1 MSAWSEIKQKIDETI
16 DTLNKWQEAYD
27 NGSPLVSDKQYDDLY
42 FDLINMENK
51 SGYIRDDSPTNK
63 VVWYP
68 QDGLHKVEH
77 NHLML
82 SLDKTKEISVVKDFV
97 GDNQDIIF
105 MSKMD
110 GLTCSLLYEKGK
122 LVRAETRG
130 NGRVGEDITHNA
142 RILESIPKTLPTEGE
157 WGVPETFVVDGEV
170 ICDYETFQQ
179 FANDYATPRNFAAG
193 SIRLL
198 DPKECAK
205 RNLKFVAWDIIQNDN
220 ATYDWLSGKLLH
232 LDQLGFITVPYIVDI
247 TGQSVSDKTW
257 VDKDIESIKALSE
270 KLHYPIDGVVIKY
283 DNIAYYNQQGRTAH
297 HYLGGLAFKFYD
309 EEYETKLKYID
320 FDVSRN
326 GILTPVAVFEPINI
340 DGTICERASL
350 HNMSV
355 MEELLGCPYTGQKI
369 WIVKANQIIPQVS
382 QADKSDYAQAVRHNR
397 CTLVQDWYQCPICGH
412 IAEVRKSASGVKVL
426 YCTNEKC
433 EGKLAQQ
440 VDHYCSNKGMEIK
453 GLSRKTIEKLIDW
466 GWINSIKDI
475 YNLSQYKKEWSA
487 KEGFGAV
494 SVGKIL
500 DAIEASKKDVSLT
513 SFIAAMGIP
522 LIGTNAA
529 KSIAGQF
536 KSWDKFVQGIEDKFD
551 FNCLFNFGPEMS
563 KSLLDFDYT
572 EMKEIAQ
579 LLQFKDEV
587 ESTTQK
593 IYEGLTFCVTGKVTH
608 WKNRDELKAYI
619 TDRGGKVTDSVTSKT
634 NYLINND
641 INSTSAKNKKA
652 KELNIP
658 ILTEGDFLKL
668 YE

>member
-42 FDLINMENK
+42 FELVRMENK
-51 SGYIRDDSPTNK
+51 SGYIRNDSPTMK
-63 VVWYP
+63 VVWLAKE
-68 QDGLHKVEH
+68 GLEKVEH
-77 NHLML
+77 SHPML
-82 SLDKTKEISVVKDFV
+82 SLNKTKEISDVENFV
-97 GDNQDIIF
+97 GNSDWIA
-105 MSKMD
+105 MAKMD
-110 GLTCSLLYEKGK
+110 GLTCSLRYEDGR
-122 LVRAETRG
+122 LVKAETRG
-130 NGRVGEDITHNA
+130 NGFVGEDITHNA
-142 RILESIPKTLPTEGE
+142 LIVDNIPNRIDAA
-157 WGVPETFVVDGEV
+157 GVIVVDGEI
-170 ICDYETFQQ
+170 ICDTETFKE
-179 FANDYATPRNFAAG
+179 FEEDYATTRNFAAG

-205 RNLKFVAWDIIQNDN
+205 RKLKFIAWDCIEGID
-220 ATYDWLSGKLLH
+220 LPKLNNKLQQ
-232 LDQLGFITVPYIVDI
+232 LILLGFDVVPFTIMDSI
-247 TGQSVSDKTW
+247 KEQ
-257 VDKDIESIKALSE
+257 IESIKRWCQE
-270 KLHYPIDGVVIKY
+270 CHYPIDGVVFKFN
-283 DNIAYYNQQGRTAH
+283 DIAEYNSKGRTAH
-297 HYLGGLAFKFYD
+297 HFLGGLAYKFYD
-309 EEYETKLKYID
+309 EEYETKLID
-320 FDVSRN
+320 IDYDVSRN
-326 GILTPVAVFEPINI
+326 GLLTPVAVFEPVVI
-340 DGTICERASL
+340 DGTTCTRASL

-355 MEELLGCPYTGQKI
+355 MEETLGDPYYGQKL
-369 WIVKANQIIPQVS
+369 WIYKANQIIPQVS
-382 QADKSDYAQAVRHNR
+382 RAEVRTYPQIVR
-397 CTLVQDWYQCPICGH
+397 SGRGCLTEEFIFCPICGS
-412 IAEVRKSASGVKVL
+412 IAERKTSAAGVTVL
-426 YCTNEKC
+426 YCPNEKC
-433 EGKLAQQ
+433 PGKLAQQ
-440 VDHYCSNKGMEIK
+440 IDHYCSNKGLEIK

-466 GWINSIKDI
+466 GWVNSIKDI

-494 SVGKIL
+494 SVGKVL
-500 DAIEASKKDVSLT
+500 DAIEASKKDVSLA

-563 KSLLDFDYT
+563 KSLLEFDYT

-587 ESTTQK
+587 ESTEKK
-593 IYEGLTFCVTGKVTH
+593 IYEGLTFCVTGKVAH

-619 TDRGGKVTDSVTSKT
+619 TNRGGKVTDSVTSKT

>member
-1 MSAWSEIKQKIDETI
+1 MNMSETKARIDELVEQ
-16 DTLNKWQEAYD
+16 LNEWQKSYD
-27 NGSPLVSDKQYDDLY
+27 ANSPLVPDKTYDELY
-42 FDLINMENK
+42 YELVILENK
-51 SGYIRDDSPTNK
+51 SGYIRKDSPTNE

-97 GDNQDIIF
+97 KDNQDIIF

-110 GLTCSLLYEKGK
+110 GLTCSLLYENGK

-142 RILESIPKTLPTEGE
+142 RILESIPKILPTEGE

-179 FANDYATPRNFAAG
+179 FANEYATPRNFAAG

-205 RNLKFVAWDIIQNDN
+205 RNLKFVAWDIIQNDT
-220 ATYDWLSGKLLH
+220 ATYDWLGGKLFH
-232 LDQLGFITVPYIVDI
+232 LDKLGFITVPYIVDI
-247 TGQSVSDKTW
+247 AVRAVPDKTW
-257 VDKDIESIKALSE
+257 IDKDIEKIKALSE

-309 EEYETKLKYID
+309 EEYETTLKYID

-355 MEELLGCPYTGQKI
+355 MEELLGCPYAGQKI

-382 QADKSDYAQAVRHNR
+382 RADKSDYAQVVRHNR

-412 IAEVRKSASGVKVL
+412 LAEERKSASGVKVL

-453 GLSRKTIEKLIDW
+453 GLSRKTIEKLVDW
-466 GWINSIKDI
+466 GWLNSIKDL
-475 YNLSQYKKEWSA
+475 YDLKKYREEWAS
-487 KEGFGAV
+487 KDGFGYV
-494 SVGKIL
+494 SVDKIL
-500 DAIEASKKDVSLT
+500 DAIEASKHNVNLAQ
-513 SFIAAMGIP
+513 FIAAMGIP
-522 LIGTNAA
+522 LIGTTAA
-529 KSIAGQF
+529 QSLTNEF
-536 KSWDKFVQGIEDKFD
+536 KTWDKFIKSLEDKFD
-551 FNCLFNFGPEMS
+551 FNCLFGFGPEMS
-563 KSLLDFDYT
+563 QALYKFDYT
-572 EMKEIAQ
+572 EMKDIAS
-579 LLQFKDEV
+579 LFDFKGLE
-587 ESTTQK
+587 EKNEEK
-593 IYEGLTFCVTGKVTH
+593 IYEGLTFCVTGKLTK
-608 WKNRDELKAYI
+608 WKNRDELKGYI
-619 TDRGGKVTDSVTSKT
+619 ADRGGKVTDSVSVKT
-634 NYLINND
+634 DYLINND

-658 ILTEGDFLKL
+658 ILTEEDFLKL
-668 YE
+668 

>member
-1 MSAWSEIKQKIDETI
+1 MSETKARIDELVEQ
-16 DTLNKWQEAYD
+16 LNEWQKSYD
-27 NGSPLVSDKQYDDLY
+27 ANSPLVPDKAYDELY
-42 FDLINMENK
+42 YELVILENK
-51 SGYIRDDSPTNK
+51 SGYIRNDSPTNEI
-63 VVWYP
+63 VWYP

-97 GDNQDIIF
+97 KDDQDIIF

-122 LVRAETRG
+122 LIRAETRG

-142 RILESIPKTLPTEGE
+142 RILESIPKVLPTEGE

-170 ICDYETFQQ
+170 ICDYETFKQ
-179 FANDYATPRNFAAG
+179 FSDEYATPRNFAAG

-205 RNLKFVAWDIIQNDN
+205 RNLKFVAWDIIQNN
-220 ATYDWLSGKLLH
+220 TGSYDWLTGKLLH
-232 LDQLGFITVPYIVDI
+232 LEELGFIVVPHITDI
-247 TGQSVSDKTW
+247 LTSTPNKDW
-257 VDKDIESIKALSE
+257 VEKDIEEIKVLSE
-270 KLHYPIDGVVIKY
+270 QLHYPIDGVVIKY
-283 DNIAYYNQQGRTAH
+283 DNICYYNKQGRTAH
-297 HYLGGLAFKFYD
+297 HFLGGLAFKFYD
-309 EEYETKLKYID
+309 EEYETTLKYID

-382 QADKSDYAQAVRHNR
+382 KADKSDYAQAVRHNR

-412 IAEVRKSASGVKVL
+412 IAEERKSASGVKVL

-466 GWINSIKDI
+466 GWLNSIKDL
-475 YNLSQYKKEWSA
+475 YDLKNYRNEWAS
-487 KEGFGAV
+487 KDGFGYI
-494 SVGKIL
+494 SVDKIL
-500 DAIEASKKDVSLT
+500 DAIEASKHNVNLAQ
-513 SFIAAMGIP
+513 FIAAIGIP
-522 LIGTNAA
+522 LIGTTAA
-529 KSIAGQF
+529 QSLTNEF
-536 KSWDKFVQGIEDKFD
+536 KTWDKFIKSIEDKFD
-551 FNCLFNFGPEMS
+551 FNCLFGFGPEMS
-563 KSLLDFDYT
+563 QALYKFDYT
-572 EMKEIAQ
+572 EMKDIAS
-579 LLQFKDEV
+579 LFDFKEN
-587 ESTTQK
+587 EEKNEEK
-593 IYEGLTFCVTGKVTH
+593 IYEGLTFCVTGKLTK
-608 WKNRDELKAYI
+608 WKNRDELKGYI
-619 TDRGGKVTDSVTSKT
+619 ADRGGKVTDSVSTKT

-641 INSTSAKNKKA
+641 IESSSAKNRKA

-658 ILTEGDFLKL
+658 ILTEEDFLKL
-668 YE
+668 

>member
-1 MSAWSEIKQKIDETI
+1 MNMSETKARIDELVEQ
-16 DTLNKWQEAYD
+16 LNEWQKSYD
-27 NGSPLVSDKQYDDLY
+27 ANSPLVPDKAYDELY
-42 FDLINMENK
+42 YELVILENK
-51 SGYIRDDSPTNK
+51 SGYIRNDSPTNEI
-63 VVWYP
+63 VWYP

-97 GDNQDIIF
+97 KDDQDIIF

-122 LVRAETRG
+122 LIRAETRG

-142 RILESIPKTLPTEGE
+142 RILESIPKVLPTEGE

-170 ICDYETFQQ
+170 ICDYETFKQ
-179 FANDYATPRNFAAG
+179 FSDEYATPRNFAAG

-205 RNLKFVAWDIIQNDN
+205 RNLKFVAWDIIQNN
-220 ATYDWLSGKLLH
+220 TGSYDWLTGKLLH
-232 LDQLGFITVPYIVDI
+232 LEELGFIVVPHITDI
-247 TGQSVSDKTW
+247 LTSTPNKDW
-257 VDKDIESIKALSE
+257 VEKDIEEIKVLSE
-270 KLHYPIDGVVIKY
+270 QLHYPIDGVVIKY
-283 DNIAYYNQQGRTAH
+283 DNICYYNKQGRTAH
-297 HYLGGLAFKFYD
+297 HFLGGLAFKFYD
-309 EEYETKLKYID
+309 EEYETTLKYID

-382 QADKSDYAQAVRHNR
+382 KADKSDYAQAVRHNR

-412 IAEVRKSASGVKVL
+412 IAEERKSASGVKVL

-466 GWINSIKDI
+466 GWLNSIKDL
-475 YNLSQYKKEWSA
+475 YDLKNYRNEWAS
-487 KEGFGAV
+487 KDGFGYI
-494 SVGKIL
+494 SVDKIL
-500 DAIEASKKDVSLT
+500 DAIEASKHNVNLAQ
-513 SFIAAMGIP
+513 FIAAIGIP
-522 LIGTNAA
+522 LIGTTAA
-529 KSIAGQF
+529 QSLTNEF
-536 KSWDKFVQGIEDKFD
+536 KTWDKFIKSIEDKFD
-551 FNCLFNFGPEMS
+551 FNCLFGFGPEMS
-563 KSLLDFDYT
+563 QALYKFDYT
-572 EMKEIAQ
+572 EMKDIAS
-579 LLQFKDEV
+579 LFDFKEN
-587 ESTTQK
+587 EEKNEEK
-593 IYEGLTFCVTGKVTH
+593 IYEGLTFCVTGKLTK
-608 WKNRDELKAYI
+608 WKNRDELKGYI
-619 TDRGGKVTDSVTSKT
+619 ADRGGKVTDSVSTKT

-641 INSTSAKNKKA
+641 IESSSAKNRKA

-658 ILTEGDFLKL
+658 ILTEEDFLKL
-668 YE
+668 

>member
-1 MSAWSEIKQKIDETI
+1 MNMSETKARIDELVEQ
-16 DTLNKWQEAYD
+16 LNEWQKSYD
-27 NGSPLVSDKQYDDLY
+27 ANSPLVPDKTYDELY
-42 FDLINMENK
+42 YELVILENK
-51 SGYIRDDSPTNK
+51 SGYIREDSPTNE

-97 GDNQDIIF
+97 KDDQDIIF

-142 RILESIPKTLPTEGE
+142 RILESIPKILPTEGE

-170 ICDYETFQQ
+170 ICDYETFKQ
-179 FANDYATPRNFAAG
+179 FSNEYATPRNFAAG

-205 RNLKFVAWDIIQNDN
+205 RNLKFVAWDIIQND
-220 ATYDWLSGKLLH
+220 TGSYDWLTGKLLH
-232 LDQLGFITVPYIVDI
+232 LEELGFVVVPHITDI
-247 TGQSVSDKTW
+247 CIPVNSNKDW
-257 VDKDIESIKALSE
+257 IEKDIEEIKVLSE
-270 KLHYPIDGVVIKY
+270 QLHYPIDGVVVKY
-283 DNIAYYNQQGRTAH
+283 DNISYYNKQGRTAH

-309 EEYETKLKYID
+309 EEYETILKYID

-355 MEELLGCPYTGQKI
+355 MEELLGCPYRGQKI

-382 QADKSDYAQAVRHNR
+382 RADKSDYAQAVRHNK

-412 IAEVRKSASGVKVL
+412 IAEERKSASGVKVL
-426 YCTNEKC
+426 YCTNDKC

-453 GLSRKTIEKLIDW
+453 GLSRKTIEKLVDW
-466 GWINSIKDI
+466 GWLNSIKDL
-475 YNLSQYKKEWSA
+475 YDLKKYRDEWAS
-487 KEGFGAV
+487 KDGFGYI
-494 SVGKIL
+494 SVDKIL
-500 DAIEASKKDVSLT
+500 DAIEASKHNVNLAQ
-513 SFIAAMGIP
+513 FIAAAGIP
-522 LIGTNAA
+522 LIGTTAA
-529 KSIAGQF
+529 QSLTNEF
-536 KSWDKFVQGIEDKFD
+536 KTWDKFIKSIEDKFD
-551 FNCLFNFGPEMS
+551 FNCLFGFGPEMS
-563 KSLLDFDYT
+563 QALYKFDYT
-572 EMKEIAQ
+572 EMKDIAS
-579 LLQFKDEV
+579 LFDFKEN
-587 ESTTQK
+587 EEKNEEK
-593 IYEGLTFCVTGKVTH
+593 IYEGLTFCITGKLTK
-608 WKNRDELKAYI
+608 WKNRDELKGYI
-619 TDRGGKVTDSVTSKT
+619 SDRGGKVTDSVSAKT

-658 ILTEGDFLKL
+658 ILTEEDFLKL
-668 YE
+668 